1 MKYGESDVD
10 DKSVYKVYI
19 WVLLGI
25 IFGKEKEALN
35 ILIYHECY
43 L

>member
-1 MKYGESDVD
+1 MKHGESDVEQQV
-10 DKSVYKVYI
+10 SMQGIYI

-35 ILIYHECY
+35 TWLKQKK
-43 L
+43 